1 MLVRFFISFYF
12 FMRSPIVLCVRER
25 ARVYV
30 FSFSFFYFGEGI
42 VRGSRR
48 LRVKPVLREL

>member
-1 MLVRFFISFYF
+1 MLVRFFIPFYF
-12 FMRSPIVLCVRER
+12 FISSPIVLCVRER

-42 VRGSRR
+42 VQGSRR